1 MNASLL
7 DTIRQF
13 PRMKASPNMQ
23 DEHETGDRC
32 PAHNAGL
39 FRLRDENGNLGTA
52 RGCHFG
58 CVLKLDSFESLV
70 RV

>member
-32 PAHNAGL
+32 PAHGCGL
-39 FRLRDENGNLGTA
+39 FPLRDEYGKSNA